1 MRFQPARRASP
12 SELSGPEAAAPS
24 RLRHPNSDRL
34 LQGTQPPK
42 TDKHPTSQG
51 NRRSGPPNYIE
62 VIFGKC
68 KKSCILGHMESKK
81 ALTAIAEMAGR
92 SPISMTEAA
101 HTLGVSISTISRRE
115 KDGWELKDLLALA
128 DAYEVSRTQLLLHL
142 GYLDDSD
149 LFKFVGGTGLKGVP
163 FSALTEEL
171 HRRATGG

>member
-1 MRFQPARRASP
+1 MFFQPARRTVRP
-12 SELSGPEAAAPS
+12 EPCGPECAAPS
-24 RLRHPNSDRL
+24 RLRHASRYTVLRGMQTPNLD
-34 LQGTQPPK
+34 PAPA
-42 TDKHPTSQG
+42 SQE
-51 NRRSGPPNYIE
+51 NRRSGGRNYIN
-62 VIFGKC
+62 VIFGTR
-68 KKSCILGHMESKK
+68 KKWCILGSMESKK

-92 SPISMTEAA
+92 EHISMTEAA
-101 HTLGVSISTISRRE
+101 HALGVSISTISRRE

-128 DAYEVSRTQLLLHL
+128 DAYGVSRTHLLLQL